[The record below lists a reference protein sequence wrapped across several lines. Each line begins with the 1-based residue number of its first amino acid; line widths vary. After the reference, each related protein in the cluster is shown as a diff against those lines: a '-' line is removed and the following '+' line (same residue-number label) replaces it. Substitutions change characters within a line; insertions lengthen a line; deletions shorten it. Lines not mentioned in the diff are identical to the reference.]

1 MEITNAL
8 SKQNSLVC
16 PHLILTS
23 NTALTLDLWMH
34 LYNGDIDPLVYTYSG
49 PDICIQLAY
58 SFLRLAVIVYPFI
71 SSLLSFTLYPQAP
84 NSLLK
89 IHHTFWDSQNKEE
102 NIQLSQYMLSE

>member
-34 LYNGDIDPLVYTYSG
+34 FYTGDIDPLAYTYSG
-49 PDICIQLAY
+49 PDICIHLAY

-71 SSLLSFTLYPQAP
+71 SSLLSFTLYLQAP

-102 NIQLSQYMLSE
+102 NLQLSQYMLSE